1 MVKMKIRQNDLAVL
15 SAIREG
21 EYSILN
27 PLTRKMH
34 RINETGRFIWET
46 CKEPRDT
53 DELAS
58 IVADHFHIPVETAR
72 KDVERFVKTMITF
85 ELFEEV

>member
-1 MVKMKIRQNDLAVL
+1 MVKMKIKQNDLAVL

-34 RINETGRFIWET
+34 RINETGRFIWTT
-46 CKEPRDT
+46 CKESRDT

-58 IVADHFHIPVETAR
+58 IVADYFHISVETAR
-72 KDVERFVKTMITF
+72 KDVERFVETMLTF